1 MYKNITDDTALDF
14 CRNYLVQTDEEFEVL
29 KKHQSRRTIDSSN
42 KELDALYEIYIR
54 EKENIKPVFDI
65 VLAGD
70 NDEIFP
76 LETQQEFFKDKL
88 CIVKNARHNIFY
100 RLKNYEDVFRLAFN

>member
-1 MYKNITDDTALDF
+1 M
-14 CRNYLVQTDEEFEVL
+14 L